1 MKKTA
6 IIEILALLAVLVI
19 STTSAA
25 AASEYYLTPQDSSVP
40 EYCQTTEVGLWI
52 NATEPIQSGF
62 VEINYTFCCANITD
76 YSPDT
81 SYFEDNGGVFV
92 PGQLRVGFSH
102 KEGIM
107 PTNRPAGVYHIGN
120 FTIHCCNDETT
131 YCKTDLLFTDS
142 LLGRIEGAAIV
153 SVLHTSTNGT
163 FTCEEPEPE
172 QCLGMCYEGTVCEG
186 TPIEKMSCSACLA
199 MADTSWLNDPCPV
212 SACGCT
218 CDSMCWNESI
228 GGCPEC
234 CDGVDNDGVNGTDWP
249 ADPQCGCCI
258 DGNETDGTDSCPDPC
273 VPELPTLA
281 LAGIGILGIA
291 LLARKRD

>member
-6 IIEILALLAVLVI
+6 IITILALLAVLAI
-19 STTSAA
+19 STTSA

-52 NATEPIQSGF
+52 DATEPIQSGF

-92 PGQLRVGFSH
+92 PGQLRVGFAH

-107 PTNRPAGVYHIGN
+107 PTNRPAGVYHLGN

-142 LLGRIEGAAIV
+142 LLGLIEGAAIV
-153 SVLHTSTNGT
+153 SVQHTTTNGT
-163 FTCEEPEPE
+163 FTCGEPVESE
-172 QCLGMCYEGTVCEG
+172 CLGDCYNATGALVASNVPCYDCIGIGTGV
-186 TPIEKMSCSACLA
+186 
-199 MADTSWLNDPCPV
+199 SWENYPCP
-212 SACGCT
+212 AGTGGCT
-218 CDSMCWNESI
+218 CPAMLHEI
-228 GGCPEC
+228 CPEC
-234 CDGVDNDGVNGTDWP
+234 CDGIDNDGADGTDWP
-249 ADPQCGCCI
+249 ADPKCGCCI
-258 DGNETDGTDSCPDPC
+258 DGNETDGTDPCPPPC

-291 LLARKRD
+291 LLARKRE